1 MAQTAKIEDLPLL
14 VRHEIGEI
22 RRLRTE
28 LKLTEHLP
36 AVNNLS
42 LLLIYSGYISDAHA
56 HNIASSMRESDIL
69 IPFGKHL
76 VCLLPGT
83 DKEGAIHLAE
93 GMKDF
98 LSEEG
103 YYAVVTYP
111 EDGETYE
118 ELMESLRVYLKNKGK
133 TLPW

>member
-1 MAQTAKIEDLPLL
+1 MAQIAKTKDLPLL
-14 VRHEIGEI
+14 IRHEIGETI
-22 RRLRTE
+22 RLEAE

-42 LLLIYSGYISDAHA
+42 LLLIYSDYISDTHA

-69 IPFGKHL
+69 IPSSKHL

-83 DKEGAIHLAE
+83 DKEVAIHLAE

-103 YYAVVTYP
+103 YYSVVTYP